1 MMSTC
6 VQCRAVSPCQTLA
19 MRVHSSGYVREGAEE
34 ACSFGCGREPE
45 LVFCERTDR
54 TYIVGRVPHTRGSLE
69 VVVQG
74 MKELR

>member
-45 LVFCERTDR
+45 LVFVNGLTVRILSAGCLIPEVLWRWWS
-54 TYIVGRVPHTRGSLE
+54 RG
-69 VVVQG
+69 
-74 MKELR
+74 